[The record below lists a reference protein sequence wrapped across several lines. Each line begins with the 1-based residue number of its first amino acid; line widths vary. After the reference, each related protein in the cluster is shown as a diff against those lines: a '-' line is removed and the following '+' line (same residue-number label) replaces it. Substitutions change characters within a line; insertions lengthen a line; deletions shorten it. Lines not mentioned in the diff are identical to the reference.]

1 MLPATSGQ
9 RYHVAL
15 LPAVAQCPWR
25 STEFHMFL
33 VALSGSAAGA
43 TRNMRADCAAWVMLH
58 TYKSGGTTLRSLAH
72 SWADRNFTSNYWTS
86 SNGAFSNMHPDTTPF
101 SVRLSKL
108 SAPDEPA
115 TLLERTGAHL
125 AAHPGE
131 SVRAFV
137 EFHSAPPSHL
147 DARLWRGSQFCTRMC
162 RCVFQTNLRSHAA
175 YYLSIL
181 QASGDPQ
188 AAGLLKRAS
197 EGMNAQQAAAFAAS
211 LRLPPNIYSPE
222 ARAAVNEAVWTRWRE
237 DDAARQRMVSSVTDS
252 FVRYFASQCGPSRH
266 CSAKTRKDCAF
277 ESAWSCLTEQNSER
291 PDAPLVADESRLLFD
306 VVGRTDRMLAVLRAV
321 AALLEPR
328 VCGRERRRNTTVAA
342 DLEFKLLSRPQGAA
356 TRAPADA
363 RIAAVEQ
370 ELVGNASARAVLD
383 PRLYGAFF
391 PKDSTEVRTR
401 TRASEQPPSG
411 VHAEASQLVRCM
423 DRRTR

>member
-1 MLPATSGQ
+1 
-9 RYHVAL
+9 
-15 LPAVAQCPWR
+15 
-25 STEFHMFL
+25 
-33 VALSGSAAGA
+33 
-43 TRNMRADCAAWVMLH
+43 MRADCAAWVMLH
-58 TYKSGGTTLRSLAH
+58 TYKSGGTTLRNLAH
-72 SWADRNFTSNYWTS
+72 SWADRNFTSNHWTS
-86 SNGAFSNMHPDTTPF
+86 PSGADGIGMFIWHENMCPDTTPF

-115 TLLERTGAHL
+115 TLFERTGAHF
-125 AAHPGE
+125 AAHPGK
-131 SVRAFV
+131 SVRVFV
-137 EFHSAPPSHL
+137 EFHSAPPSRL
-147 DARLWRGSQFCTRMC
+147 DARLWRSSQFCTRMC

-175 YYLSIL
+175 YYLSML
-181 QASGDPQ
+181 QASGE
-188 AAGLLKRAS
+188 ASLLQRAS
-197 EGMNAQQAAAFAAS
+197 EGMNAQQASAFAAS
-211 LRLPPNIYSPE
+211 LRLPPNIHSRE
-222 ARAAVNEAVWTRWRE
+222 ARPTVNEAIWTLWRE

-252 FVRYFASQCGPSRH
+252 FVRHFALQCAPRRRCERSQ
-266 CSAKTRKDCAF
+266 TRKDCDF
-277 ESAWSCLTEQNSER
+277 ESAWSCLTEQNSKR
-291 PDAPLVADESRLLFD
+291 PDAPLVADEAKLLFD

-328 VCGRERRRNTTVAA
+328 VCGRERRRNTAA
-342 DLEFKLLSRPQGAA
+342 FANLEFQLLSRPKGAV

-363 RIAAVEQ
+363 RIAAVHQ

-391 PKDSTEVRTR
+391 LEDSTEVRTR

>member
-1 MLPATSGQ
+1 
-9 RYHVAL
+9 
-15 LPAVAQCPWR
+15 
-25 STEFHMFL
+25 
-33 VALSGSAAGA
+33 
-43 TRNMRADCAAWVMLH
+43 
-58 TYKSGGTTLRSLAH
+58 
-72 SWADRNFTSNYWTS
+72 
-86 SNGAFSNMHPDTTPF
+86 
-101 SVRLSKL
+101 
-108 SAPDEPA
+108 
-115 TLLERTGAHL
+115 
-125 AAHPGE
+125 
-131 SVRAFV
+131 
-137 EFHSAPPSHL
+137 
-147 DARLWRGSQFCTRMC
+147 MC

-252 FVRYFASQCGPSRH
+252 FVRYFASQCGPSRR
-266 CSAKTRKDCAF
+266 CSAKTRNDCAF
-277 ESAWSCLTEQNSER
+277 ESAWSCLTEQDSGR

-383 PRLYGAFF
+383 PRLYSAFF

-411 VHAEASQLVRCM
+411 VHAEAGQLVRCM

>member
-1 MLPATSGQ
+1 
-9 RYHVAL
+9 
-15 LPAVAQCPWR
+15 
-25 STEFHMFL
+25 
-33 VALSGSAAGA
+33 
-43 TRNMRADCAAWVMLH
+43 MLH
-58 TYKSGGTTLRSLAH
+58 TYKSGGTTLRNLAH
-72 SWADRNFTSNYWTS
+72 SWADHNFTSNYWTS
-86 SNGAFSNMHPDTTPF
+86 ASVGAFRNMHPDTTPF

-115 TLLERTGAHL
+115 TLLERTGAHF

-147 DARLWRGSQFCTRMC
+147 DARLWRSSQFCTRMC

-175 YYLSIL
+175 YYLSML
-181 QASGDPQ
+181 QASGEPS
-188 AAGLLKRAS
+188 LLKRAS

-222 ARAAVNEAVWTRWRE
+222 ARAAVNEAIWRRWRE

-252 FVRYFASQCGPSRH
+252 FVRYFAAQCAPSRH
-266 CSAKTRKDCAF
+266 CTRRKTRNDCEF
-277 ESAWSCLTEQNSER
+277 ESAWSCLTEQDSER

-306 VVGRTDRMLAVLRAV
+306 VVGRTDRMLAVVRAV

-328 VCGRERRRNTTVAA
+328 VCGRERRRNTAAAA
-342 DLEFKLLSRPQGAA
+342 DLEFQLLSRPKGAA

-363 RIAAVEQ
+363 RIAAVQQ
-370 ELVGNASARAVLD
+370 ELVGNASAVAALD

-391 PKDSTEVRTR
+391 PEDSTEVRTR